1 GPGAGR
7 REVDHRQGR
16 APGGRRHRHL
26 REAAGRVR
34 QGAVQ
39 RAHDAARRQWYL
51 HRREHEPRSAVGS
64 ARVHRRPHH
73 HTAEDPG
80 RDRLAAARHRAG
92 ALAVSPLTV
101 VPFRVHRCPAP
112 ARASRKT
119 PESAEFSAVRRR
131 RASGSA
137 VATHPHPGGPEPSG
151 EATMTIGR
159 AVAALGL
166 ALAVSGVPGMSQAQ
180 QAAVPT
186 QAAHIEAAQRFLM
199 TWGAQRWDDLRT
211 VTGDTVAVKVGDT
224 AYTLDPGAHRSDV
237 MLTLPFRGL
246 STVRTDGKVTGVKV
260 DELVL
265 KVGAGETR
273 GPGTVQLA
281 EDNGVFRVTGITVTA
296 P

>member
-1 GPGAGR
+1 
-7 REVDHRQGR
+7 
-16 APGGRRHRHL
+16 
-26 REAAGRVR
+26 
-34 QGAVQ
+34 
-39 RAHDAARRQWYL
+39 
-51 HRREHEPRSAVGS
+51 
-64 ARVHRRPHH
+64 
-73 HTAEDPG
+73 
-80 RDRLAAARHRAG
+80 
-92 ALAVSPLTV
+92 
-101 VPFRVHRCPAP
+101 
-112 ARASRKT
+112 
-119 PESAEFSAVRRR
+119 
-131 RASGSA
+131 
-137 VATHPHPGGPEPSG
+137 
-151 EATMTIGR
+151 MTIGR

-166 ALAVSGVPGMSQAQ
+166 ALAVSGMPGMSQAQ

-186 QAAHIEAAQRFLM
+186 QAAHIEATQRFLM